1 MEIQPREV
9 TMAHPIAPAIVL
21 SAEEKAQLESL
32 VRARST
38 PQQMALRARIIL
50 LAGEG
55 VGVSAAADRLGV
67 WRKTVSR
74 WRRRW
79 LAGSA
84 AASAGERLAES
95 PRPGAPAT
103 FTPAQICS
111 IMALACEPPE
121 ASGLPISHW
130 SQSELARQAQK
141 RGLVESISQRSVG
154 RFLKRI
160 RPSAAPVPDVAH
172 AQARSRLRQQMR

>member
-1 MEIQPREV
+1 
-9 TMAHPIAPAIVL
+9 MAHPPAAAIPL
-21 SAEEKAQLESL
+21 RADQKAQLESL
-32 VRARST
+32 VRAHST
-38 PQQMALRARIIL
+38 PQQVALRARIIL

-55 VGVSAAADRLGV
+55 VGVSEAADRLGV
-67 WRKTVSR
+67 WRKTVSC
-74 WRRRW
+74 WRQRW
-79 LAGSA
+79 LAGA
-84 AASAGERLAES
+84 PAASVGERLADI

-130 SQSELARQAQK
+130 SQSDLAREAQK

-160 RPSAAPVPDVAH
+160 RPSAAPVPDVAD
-172 AQARSRLRQQMR
+172 AQARSRLRQQVR

>member
-1 MEIQPREV
+1 
-9 TMAHPIAPAIVL
+9 MAHPPAAAIPF
-21 SAEEKAQLESL
+21 SADQKAQLESL
-32 VRARST
+32 VRAHST
-38 PQQMALRARIIL
+38 PQQVALRARIIL

-55 VGVSAAADRLGV
+55 VGVSEAADRLGV
-67 WRKTVSR
+67 WRKTVSC
-74 WRRRW
+74 WRQRW
-79 LAGSA
+79 LAGA
-84 AASAGERLAES
+84 PAASVGERLADI

-130 SQSELARQAQK
+130 SQSDLAREAQK

-160 RPSAAPVPDVAH
+160 RPSAAPVSDVAH